1 MNADP
6 RSIFR
11 KGTLWD
17 MIVTTGERAL
27 ERGAQLP
34 IPTEYEFIEENGV
47 RFFVRVLS
55 RLGQKDEEREK
66 PGNAF
71 LTGSPV
77 NPFLPYEKDLCVT
90 GVSDTHVALLNK
102 FNVVEHHL
110 LIVTREFEDQENLLT
125 VRDFEA
131 LWACMNEYHSLG
143 FYNGGEA
150 AGASQPHKHLQV
162 VPLPLAPEGPEI
174 PIDPLLKDIREEDD
188 SGIIPGFPFIH
199 LFARYP
205 EKISGSPGAAAETS
219 FGLYAKMLGKL
230 GQETPAPRVLK
241 KQSSPYCLLITRE
254 WMLLVPRVRE
264 FFGSISLNSLAFA
277 GSFFVRNSEQA
288 GMLRKTGPIAALRN
302 VAVPLFTGK

>member
-17 MIVTTGERAL
+17 MIVTAGARAL

-34 IPTEYEFIEENGV
+34 IPTEYEFIEEKGV

-55 RLGQKDEEREK
+55 RLGQKDAEREK
-66 PGNAF
+66 PENAF
-71 LTGSPV
+71 LAGSPV
-77 NPFLPYEKDLCVT
+77 NPFLPYEEDLCVT

-110 LIVTREFEDQENLLT
+110 LIVTREFEDQETLLT

-131 LWACMNEYHSLG
+131 LWACMSEYHSLG

-150 AGASQPHKHLQV
+150 AGASQSHKHLQV

-174 PIDPLLKDIREEDD
+174 PIAPLLKDMRGEDD
-188 SGIIPGFPFIH
+188 SGLLPGFPFIH
-199 LFARYP
+199 LFARFP
-205 EKISGSPGAAAETS
+205 EKISGSPGAAAEKS
-219 FGLYAKMLGKL
+219 FGLYAKMLRKL
-230 GQETPAPRVLK
+230 ELETPASGVLK
-241 KQSSPYCLLITRE
+241 KQSSPYCLLIARE

-277 GSFFVRNSEQA
+277 GSFFVRNAEQA
-288 GMLRKTGPIAALRN
+288 EVLRKTGPIAALRK
-302 VAVPLFTGK
+302 VAVPLLTGG